1 MYLKK
6 KINYLQVLVV
16 VMAEVDEIIA
26 EGMEFSKGQ
35 KAECIKYCETKNLAF
50 FQRDLNSSSSKI
62 FIADTYENI
71 WGKIKGRGV
80 SKSHYYESWSANQQV
95 KLYIDYDK
103 RIEMVDDT
111 DIKRRLQTLHENDAI
126 KHKTDI
132 LNIIN
137 CIRQCLPEI
146 KGVYI
151 LKSYPDTE
159 KRSYHIIFDGIHFPK
174 AKSVQLYLEE
184 QIKPKFRELFDKKII
199 DTKVYAPICFR
210 TLLSTKCGQNRP
222 LYLLDTASFL
232 NELQENPV
240 SPEDTT
246 YQMFLKTCITKI
258 ESDSILFNYKSEKK
272 KDNSKKVH
280 LMNNDEDIYS
290 DKEIVRKY
298 LDILDPERWS
308 DRSKWLNIGYI
319 LSSINREYV
328 DLWHYFSAK
337 WENYDE
343 KEANI
348 AWDSFQNSEYIYTI
362 NNLIHLSRMDNLEE
376 FNELCKEIP
385 NHDIKYL
392 RPFDNVLSKLI
403 HRLYGENFVCSSPE
417 KNEWYYFNGIRWK
430 KENKSY
436 NLRVLIINEVFT
448 KIEKYRRQLIRE
460 GASEEIIK
468 NYHNILQKLGSGIKL
483 NCLELEFYNSNFNKI
498 IDQDKDLIGF
508 ENGIYDLK
516 EMEFRKGRSS
526 DYISLSTGYEYID
539 YTPDHALYKELMDLI
554 CKILPE
560 RSVREFTLL
569 SLASCLDGHNRDE
582 NFYIWSGKNNTGGNG
597 KSTIMDLHL
606 KALGEYASIS
616 PVSLVTGKRESANSA
631 NSALASIQHKRCVIM
646 QEPGSN
652 DQIQADVMKAL
663 TGGDRISTRE
673 LNSSQIEFKPCAKFF
688 MACNKIPSI
697 SDLDG
702 GVIRRLKITE
712 FISRFVEEP
721 DPENIKNGIY
731 EFKIDKGLKS
741 KLENYQCVFMCILID
756 YYRLYKNKGLIP
768 PLPVL
773 QVTKKYE
780 NDNNII
786 KQFIDENIVIGERG
800 DFITKDQLKEIYK
813 TDFTIRNTFGKF
825 TVFIK
830 QLENGLCTEFRLD
843 KKNVAKITGWRIK
856 VLEIEDDNSDLE

>member
-1 MYLKK
+1 
-6 KINYLQVLVV
+6 
-16 VMAEVDEIIA
+16 MAEIDNNDSI
-26 EGMEFSKGQ
+26 GMEFSKGQ
-35 KAECIKYCETKNLAF
+35 KAECIKICESKNLAF

-62 FIADTYENI
+62 FIADSYKNI
-71 WGKIKGRGV
+71 WNKIKERGV
-80 SKSHYYESWSANQQV
+80 NKSHYYESWSANQPM

-103 RIEMVDDT
+103 KLEMIDNT
-111 DIKRRLQTLHENDAI
+111 DIKRRIQKLDENEAI

-132 LNIIN
+132 LNIVN
-137 CIRQCLPEI
+137 TIRQMLPDI

-174 AKSVQLYLEE
+174 AKSIQVYLEE
-184 QIKPKFRELFDKKII
+184 QLKPKFRDLFDKKII

-222 LYLLDTASFL
+222 LYLLDTNSFL
-232 NELQENPV
+232 TELQENII

-246 YQMFLKTCITKI
+246 FEHFLKTCITNI
-258 ESDSILFNYKSEKK
+258 EPESILFNYKSEKK

-290 DKEIVRKY
+290 DKEVVRKY

-319 LSSINREYV
+319 LSSINRDYI

-343 KEANI
+343 KDANI

-362 NNLIHLSRMDNLEE
+362 NNLIHLARIDNPEE
-376 FNELCKEIP
+376 FNELSKEIP

-403 HRLYGENFVCSSPE
+403 YRLYGENFVCSSPE

-526 DYISLSTGYEYID
+526 DYISLSTGYEFIEYKKNHPLYI
-539 YTPDHALYKELMDLI
+539 ELMELI
-554 CKILPE
+554 CKILPQQ
-560 RSVREFTLL
+560 SVREFTLKA
-569 SLASCLDGHNRDE
+569 LASCLDGHTRDE

-606 KALGEYASIS
+606 KALGEYACIS
-616 PVSLVTGKRESANSA
+616 PVSLITGKRESANSA
-631 NSALASIQHKRCVIM
+631 NSALANIQNKRCVIM

-652 DQIQADVMKAL
+652 DQIQADVMKSL

-673 LNSSQIEFKPCAKFF
+673 LNSSQIEFKPCSKFF

-731 EFKIDKGLKS
+731 EFKIDKALKS

-756 YYRLYKNKGLIP
+756 YYKLYKTESLLP
-768 PLPVL
+768 PIPVL

-786 KQFIDENIVIGERG
+786 KQFIEENIVIGEKS
-800 DFITKDQLKEIYK
+800 DYITKDQLKEIYK
-813 TDFTIRNTFGKF
+813 SDFTMRSTFGKF
-825 TVFIK
+825 NLFVK
-830 QLENGLCTEFRLD
+830 QLENGLCTEFKLD
-843 KKNVAKITGWRIK
+843 KKNIPKINGWRIK
-856 VLEIEDDNSDLE
+856 VQEIDENSDDE

>member
-1 MYLKK
+1 MGD
-6 KINYLQVLVV
+6 IENR
-16 VMAEVDEIIA
+16 IP
-26 EGMEFSKGQ
+26 EGLEFSKGQ
-35 KAECIKYCETKNLAF
+35 KAECIKYCETKNLSF
-50 FQRDLNSSSSKI
+50 FQRDLNNSSSKI
-62 FIADTYENI
+62 FIADSYQNI
-71 WGKIKGRGV
+71 WNKIKERGANR
-80 SKSHYYESWSANQQV
+80 SHYYESWSSNQSM

-103 RIEMVDDT
+103 KHEPVDANDL
-111 DIKRRLQTLHENDAI
+111 KRRLQKIEDGDNM
-126 KHKTDI
+126 KHRTDI
-132 LNIIN
+132 INIIN
-137 CIRQCLPEI
+137 TIRQLLPDI

-151 LKSYPDTE
+151 LKSYPDIE
-159 KRSYHIIFDGIHFPK
+159 KKSYHIIFDGVHFPK
-174 AKSVQLYLEE
+174 AKSIQVYLEE
-184 QIKPKFRELFDKKII
+184 QIKPKFRELFEKKII

-222 LYLLDTASFL
+222 LFLLDTGAFL
-232 NELQENPV
+232 TGLQEEIIK
-240 SPEDTT
+240 PEDTT
-246 YQMFLKTCITKI
+246 FEMFLKTCITNI
-258 ESDSILFNYKSEKK
+258 EPDSILFNYKSEKK

-290 DKEIVRKY
+290 DKEVVRKY

-319 LSSINREYV
+319 LSSINREYI
-328 DLWHYFSAK
+328 DLWHYFSSK

-343 KEANI
+343 LECGI

-362 NNLIHLSRMDNLEE
+362 NNLIHLARIDNPEE
-376 FNELCKEIP
+376 FNDISREIP

-403 HRLYGENFVCSSPE
+403 YRLYGENFVCSSPE
-417 KNEWYYFNGIRWK
+417 KNEWYYFNGIRWI

-436 NLRVLIINEVFT
+436 NLRVLTINEVFT
-448 KIEKYRRQLIRE
+448 KIEKYRRQLIKE

-468 NYHNILQKLGSGIKL
+468 NYHNILQKLGNGIKL
-483 NCLELEFYNSNFNKI
+483 NCLELEFYNSNFTKI
-498 IDQDKDLIGF
+498 INQDKDLIGF

-526 DYISLSTGYEYID
+526 DYISLTTGYEYIH
-539 YTPDHALYKELMDLI
+539 YKQDHPLYVELMNLL
-554 CKILPE
+554 CKILPDK
-560 RSVREFTLL
+560 SVRDFTLR
-569 SLASCLDGHNRDE
+569 SLASCLDGHTRDE

-606 KALGEYASIS
+606 KALGEYGGIS
-616 PVSLVTGKRESANSA
+616 PVSLITGKRETANSA

-652 DQIQADVMKAL
+652 DQIQADVMKSL

-712 FISRFVEEP
+712 FVSRFVDEP
-721 DPENIKNGIY
+721 DQENIKNGIY

-741 KLENYQCVFMCILID
+741 KLEAYQGVFMCILLD
-756 YYRLYKNKGLIP
+756 YYKLYKDSGLPP

-780 NDNNII
+780 NDNNTI
-786 KQFIDENIVIGERG
+786 KQFIDENIIPGEKS
-800 DFITKDQLKEIYK
+800 DFISKDQLKEIYK
-813 TDFTIRNTFGKF
+813 SDFTIRNNFGKF
-825 TVFIK
+825 NAFIK
-830 QLENGLCTEFRLD
+830 QLENALCTEFRLD
-843 KKNVAKITGWRIK
+843 KKNIPKLSGWRIK
-856 VLEIEDDNSDLE
+856 IEDEESSDFDD

>member
-1 MYLKK
+1 MTNTEKP
-6 KINYLQVLVV
+6 
-16 VMAEVDEIIA
+16 ES

-35 KAECIKYCETKNLAF
+35 KAECIKYCEAKNFAF
-50 FQRDLNSSSSKI
+50 FQRDLNNTSSKI
-62 FIADTYENI
+62 FIADTYRNI
-71 WGKIKGRGV
+71 WNKIKERGV
-80 SKSHYYESWSANQQV
+80 NKSHYYESWSANQPM

-103 RIEMVDDT
+103 KIEQTDDTT
-111 DIKRRLQTLHENDAI
+111 DIKRRLQKLDENDAI

-137 CIRQCLPEI
+137 TIRQLLPDI

-174 AKSVQLYLEE
+174 AKSIQVYLEE
-184 QIKPKFRELFDKKII
+184 QVKPKFRDLFEKKTI

-222 LYLLDTASFL
+222 LYLLDTGSFL

-240 SPEDTT
+240 APDDTT
-246 YQMFLKTCITKI
+246 FEMFLKTCITNI
-258 ESDSILFNYKSEKK
+258 EPDSILFNYKSEKK
-272 KDNSKKVH
+272 KDNSKKIH

-290 DKEIVRKY
+290 DKEVVRKY
-298 LDILDPERWS
+298 LDILDPERWA

-319 LSSINREYV
+319 LSSINREYI

-343 KEANI
+343 KHANI

-362 NNLIHLSRMDNLEE
+362 NNLIHLARIDNPEE
-376 FNELCKEIP
+376 FNELSKEIP

-403 HRLYGENFVCSSPE
+403 YRLYGENFVCSSPE

-436 NLRVLIINEVFT
+436 NLRVLTINEVFT

-508 ENGIYDLK
+508 ENGIFDLK

-526 DYISLSTGYEYID
+526 DYISLSTGYEYYH
-539 YTPDHALYKELMDLI
+539 YTPDHPLYVELMDLI
-554 CKILPE
+554 RKILPQE
-560 RSVREFTLL
+560 SVREFTLKA
-569 SLASCLDGHNRDE
+569 LASCLDGHTRDE

-616 PVSLVTGKRESANSA
+616 PVSLITGKRESANSA

-712 FISRFVEEP
+712 FISRFVDDP
-721 DPENIKNGIY
+721 DPENVKNGIY

-741 KLENYQCVFMCILID
+741 KLEAYQCVFMCILLD
-756 YYRLYKNKGLIP
+756 YYRLYKDHGLAP
-768 PLPVL
+768 PIPVL

-786 KQFIDENIVIGERG
+786 KQFIDENIVTGEKA
-800 DFITKDQLKEIYK
+800 DFITKDQLKDIYK
-813 TDFTIRNTFGKF
+813 ADFTIRNTFGKF
-825 TVFIK
+825 NVFIK
-830 QLENGLCTEFRLD
+830 QLENALCTEFRLD
-843 KKNVAKITGWRIK
+843 RKNIPKINGWRIK
-856 VLEIEDDNSDLE
+856 VPEIEDDESSDFE

>member
-1 MYLKK
+1 MSESVG
-6 KINYLQVLVV
+6 Q
-16 VMAEVDEIIA
+16 
-26 EGMEFSKGQ
+26 EFSKGQ
-35 KAECIKYCETKNLAF
+35 KAECIKYCEAHNLAF
-50 FQRDLNSSSSKI
+50 FQRDLNNSSSKI
-62 FIADTYENI
+62 FIADTYQNI
-71 WGKIKGRGV
+71 WNTIREKGV
-80 SKSHYYESWSANQQV
+80 AKSHYYESWSAHQPM

-103 RIEMVDDT
+103 KIEPVT
-111 DIKRRLQTLHENDAI
+111 GNSESDIKRRIQRMDETDSM

-132 LNIIN
+132 INIIN
-137 CIRQCLPEI
+137 TIRQMLPEI
-146 KGVYI
+146 RGVYI

-159 KRSYHIIFDGIHFPK
+159 KKSYHIIFDGLHFTK
-174 AKSVQLYLEE
+174 AKSIQIYLEE
-184 QIKPKFRELFDKKII
+184 QLKPKFRELFEAKII

-222 LYLLDTASFL
+222 LYLLDTTAFVS
-232 NELQENPV
+232 ELQETIIP
-240 SPEDTT
+240 PEETT
-246 YQMFLKTCITKI
+246 FEQFLKTCITNI
-258 ESDSILFNYKSEKK
+258 EPDSILFNYKSERK

-290 DKEIVRKY
+290 DKEVVRKY

-319 LSSINREYV
+319 LSSINREYI
-328 DLWHYFSAK
+328 DLWHYFSSK
-337 WENYDE
+337 WENYNESD
-343 KEANI
+343 ANI

-362 NNLIHLSRMDNLEE
+362 NNLIHLARIDNPEE
-376 FNELCKEIP
+376 FNELAKEIP

-436 NLRVLIINEVFT
+436 NLRVLTINEVFT

-483 NCLELEFYNSNFNKI
+483 NCLELEFYNSNFHKI

-508 ENGIYDLK
+508 ENGVYDLK
-516 EMEFRKGRSS
+516 NMEFRKGRSS
-526 DYISLSTGYEYID
+526 DYISMSTGYEYIE
-539 YTPDHALYKELMDLI
+539 YTEDHVLYKELMDLI
-554 CKILPE
+554 CKILPDPD
-560 RSVREFTLL
+560 VREFTLR
-569 SLASCLDGHNRDE
+569 SLASCLDGHTRDE

-597 KSTIMDLHL
+597 KSTIMELHL
-606 KALGEYASIS
+606 KALGEYGCIS
-616 PVSLVTGKRESANSA
+616 PVSLITGKRESANSA
-631 NSALASIQHKRCVIM
+631 NSALANIQHKRCVIM

-721 DPENIKNGIY
+721 NPENIRNGIY
-731 EFKIDKGLKS
+731 EFKIDKELKS
-741 KLENYQCVFMCILID
+741 KLENYQCVFMCILLD
-756 YYRLYKNKGLIP
+756 YYRIYKTHGLTP

-780 NDNNII
+780 NDNNTI
-786 KQFIDENIVIGERG
+786 KQFIDENIIAGERH
-800 DFITKDQLKEIYK
+800 DSVTKEQLK
-813 TDFTIRNTFGKF
+813 TLFRSDFTIRNTFGKF
-825 TVFIK
+825 ATFIK
-830 QLENGLCTEFRLD
+830 QFENALCTEFRLD
-843 KKNVAKITGWRIK
+843 KKNVPRIYYWRMK
-856 VLEIEDDNSDLE
+856 THDLDENSEDSE